1 MSSVTDDR
9 LPRRRTVVREYLGA
23 LSDPHTYSLVHN
35 RTALFGFAWGIPV
48 PIFSVGVDLI
58 ISGHGSVARSLTEHP
73 FHILFLLHPILFA
86 FVFGAFGTVRRRM
99 DRQIVHLVGELE
111 QTVAGLAQANERL
124 EDLDHLKAQF
134 VANVT
139 HELKTPLVAIRG
151 YNESILDLRFG
162 PLTPKQ
168 KGGLEV
174 AVRNIDR
181 LQKLIEELLDFERI
195 EAGALKLELSE
206 FDLVPAVEAALE
218 SMRPAIESRKLTAQR
233 QLPASL
239 RVQADRDRIAHVF
252 LNLLSNAVKFTP
264 EGGTIGVD
272 AKEENGR
279 ARITVWDHGLGIPA
293 EAQKFLFTRFWQAD
307 GGSRRRHGGTGLGL
321 AIVKGILDAHGAP
334 IRILSTPGAGTRA
347 EFELPLAV
355 PVESVKEGMP

>member
-1 MSSVTDDR
+1 MSFVTDAR
-9 LPRRRTVVREYLGA
+9 LPRRRTVVREYLNA
-23 LSDPHTYSLVHN
+23 LGDPHTYNLFHN

-48 PIFSVGVDLI
+48 PIFSLGVDLV
-58 ISGHGSVARSLTEHP
+58 ISGHGSIPRCLAEHP
-73 FHILFLLHPILFA
+73 FHLFFLLHPLLFA
-86 FVFGAFGTVRRRM
+86 FIFGAFGTVRRRM
-99 DRQIVHLVGELE
+99 DRRIVHLVGELE
-111 QTVAGLAQANERL
+111 RTVAGLAQANETL
-124 EDLDHLKAQF
+124 KDLDRLKAQF

-151 YNESILDLRFG
+151 YNESILELRFG

-168 KGGLEV
+168 QGGLEI

-206 FDLVPAVEAALE
+206 FDLAPAVEAALE
-218 SMRPAIESRKLTAQR
+218 SMRPAIEARKLTARR
-233 QLPASL
+233 QLPVSL
-239 RVQADRDRIAHVF
+239 WVRADRDRIVHVL

-272 AKEENGR
+272 AKEEDGK
-279 ARITVWDHGLGIPA
+279 ARITVWDQGAGIPA
-293 EAQKFLFTRFWQAD
+293 AAQKFLFTRFWQAD
-307 GGSRRRHGGTGLGL
+307 GGSRRRPGGTGLGL

-334 IRILSTPGAGTRA
+334 IRIQSAEGRGTKA

-355 PVESVKEGMP
+355 PVESVKEGTT